1 MTDIEETEGEGDG
14 ERKKH
19 EADLQL
25 ALCATAIGFNE
36 LARMTQ
42 VLGEKV
48 YFRLARDEWCKLA
61 VAAGAEISFVNA
73 ASPELNG
80 QTETVGGD
88 LDER

>member
-1 MTDIEETEGEGDG
+1 MEEE
-14 ERKKH
+14 ERKKS

-36 LARMTQ
+36 LARMTK

-48 YFRLARDEWCKLA
+48 YFRLARDEWTKLA

-80 QTETVGGD
+80 HMKDVGGD
-88 LDER
+88 PDEW